1 MKIDPSTRAEIV
13 RRLFEVADTKLTAD
27 NITNATSLREDLGI
41 SSMLLIALA
50 LDLQEDLGIA
60 IENDALSRIQTVGDL
75 FETIESIQKQGG
87 SVPLTDQ
94 E

>member
-50 LDLQEDLGIA
+50 LDLQEDLGIV
-60 IENDALSRIQTVGDL
+60 IENDALSRIQTVGNL
-75 FETIESIQKQGG
+75 FETIESIQIQ
-87 SVPLTDQ
+87 V
-94 E
+94 

>member
-13 RRLFEVADTKLTAD
+13 SRLFKVSDTKLTAD
-27 NITNATSLREDLGI
+27 KITNATSLREDLGI

-60 IENDALSRIQTVGDL
+60 IEDDALSRIQTVGDL
-75 FETIESIQKQGG
+75 FETIESIQKQG
-87 SVPLTDQ
+87 
-94 E
+94 

>member
-50 LDLQEDLGIA
+50 LDLQEDLGIV
-60 IENDALSRIQTVGDL
+60 IENDSLSRIQTVGNL
-75 FETIESIQKQGG
+75 FETIESIQLQ
-87 SVPLTDQ
+87 V
-94 E
+94 